1 LKKLFLT
8 NNKRWIF
15 KWKACCTKQAIV
27 RKFDAENSKCIVG
40 LSRGDSYEEELILI
54 VKKHFVKFRLT
65 YYSPGWK
72 TRILILKLFDF
83 KPNTNTKKYKYTPHQ
98 HLQLI
103 AIPTKPNPKTCW
115 WIHSSSC
122 HILELNSIG
131 LQRFVMQW
139 LTLQT
144 HDKKLDNN
152 QPTLKYII
160 IFNIV

>member
-1 LKKLFLT
+1 MT

-83 KPNTNTKKYKYTPHQ
+83 KPNTNTKKSISNNNKTSENKIQLVEYVVSSTEKLNYEKCKAVIKNLNTHRAFLDYTEKSKV
-98 HLQLI
+98 LKTYNSTEWLI
-103 AIPTKPNPKTCW
+103 YYFFCYF
-115 WIHSSSC
+115 
-122 HILELNSIG
+122 LIG
-131 LQRFVMQW
+131 
-139 LTLQT
+139 
-144 HDKKLDNN
+144 
-152 QPTLKYII
+152 
-160 IFNIV
+160 NIS